1 VARVDDGRRAAES
14 AGTTMEAVLR
24 GVGGVNELIGQIALA
39 SDEQSKG
46 IAQVTVAVA
55 ELDRVTQQNAT
66 LVQQVSA
73 TAGSLSG
80 QTQTL
85 GSVITRFTLPHQA
98 AAVAN
103 RREATEQPGG
113 WAAFSQA

>member
-1 VARVDDGRRAAES
+1 
-14 AGTTMEAVLR
+14 MEAVLR

-73 TAGSLSG
+73 TAGSLSE
-80 QTQTL
+80 QTETL
-85 GSVITRFTLPHQA
+85 GSVITRFTLPHHPL
-98 AAVAN
+98 AVETKRVTPA
-103 RREATEQPGG
+103 EKGG
-113 WAAFSQA
+113 WTTFAQA

>member
-1 VARVDDGRRAAES
+1 
-14 AGTTMEAVLR
+14 MKAVLR

-80 QTQTL
+80 QTEKL
-85 GSVITRFTLPHQA
+85 GSVITRFTLPHRPL
-98 AAVAN
+98 AVEPKRVMPA
-103 RREATEQPGG
+103 EKGG
-113 WAAFSQA
+113 WATFARA

>member
-1 VARVDDGRRAAES
+1 
-14 AGTTMEAVLR
+14 MEAVLR

-80 QTQTL
+80 QTETL
-85 GSVITRFTLPHQA
+85 GSVITRFTLPHPPLVVETKRVTPA
-98 AAVAN
+98 
-103 RREATEQPGG
+103 EKGG
-113 WAAFSQA
+113 WAKFARA